1 MHTYL
6 YFETIVRDLLLST
19 DELQVMPHGGYETF
33 SDVVSA
39 KGGVKAS
46 EL

>member
-1 MHTYL
+1 VHTDL

-19 DELQVMPHGGYETF
+19 DEFEVMPHGWYEAF
-33 SDVVSA
+33 SDVVPEE
-39 KGGVKAS
+39 GGVKTS